1 MDKDYFIKLL
11 SIYCKEVHLNSLC
24 CECMKVL
31 EEFDNNTL
39 DINVYY
45 KILSYNSYIFKRF
58 HFHTFNKLCKNRLE
72 DLTKY

>member
-24 CECMKVL
+24 DECKKVL
-31 EEFDNNTL
+31 EEFENNTL

-58 HFHTFNKLCKNRLE
+58 HFHTFNKLCKKRLE